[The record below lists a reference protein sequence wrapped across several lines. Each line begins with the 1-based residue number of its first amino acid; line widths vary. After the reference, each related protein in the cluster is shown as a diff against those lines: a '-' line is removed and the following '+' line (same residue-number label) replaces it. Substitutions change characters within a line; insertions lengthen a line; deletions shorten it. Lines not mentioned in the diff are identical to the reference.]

1 MHQNPQVRANNLMDV
16 LSDASVDGIVS
27 IIDGDD
33 SIRLLPFL
41 DSSMAITGRWFM
53 IGLALLLAAGAAH
66 GQIYRCERDGTV
78 TYSDRPCAAGAKSS
92 SKDYAWS
99 GPSGALDLQVSVVH
113 YDVRGLDY
121 PSLIRS
127 VRANGPKG
135 FHGLAKWNVAFD
147 NSMEP
152 RGRDCAI
159 SAVRV
164 RVTGEIL
171 MPRWVDAAAAPLDL
185 QRRWN
190 DHYAALQRHEDG
202 HIQHG
207 RELAILVK
215 ERLMGLGVMACDR
228 LNALARGESQRLYEN
243 LKLRDKEYDART
255 NHGATQG
262 ASF

>member
-1 MHQNPQVRANNLMDV
+1 MHRNPQVRANDLMNV
-16 LSDASVDGIVS
+16 FSDASVDGIVS
-27 IIDGDD
+27 IIDGDG
-33 SIRLLPFL
+33 SIRLLPL
-41 DSSMAITGRWFM
+41 LESSMAITGRWF
-53 IGLALLLAAGAAH
+53 IVGLVLLLAAGAAQ
-66 GQIYRCERDGTV
+66 GQIYRCEREDSV
-78 TYSDRPCAAGAKSS
+78 AYSDRPCEAGAKSS
-92 SKDYAWS
+92 SKTYAAA
-99 GPSGALDLQVSVVH
+99 GPTGALDMQVSVVH

-121 PSLIRS
+121 PSLVRS
-127 VRANGPKG
+127 VRANGPNG

-152 RGRDCAI
+152 RGSDCAI

>member
-1 MHQNPQVRANNLMDV
+1 MASAGGWLIVGV
-16 LSDASVDGIVS
+16 L
-27 IIDGDD
+27 
-33 SIRLLPFL
+33 
-41 DSSMAITGRWFM
+41 
-53 IGLALLLAAGAAH
+53 LALAAGVAQ
-66 GQIYRCERDGTV
+66 GQIYRCERDGSV
-78 TYSDRPCAAGAKSS
+78 AYSDRPCETGAKSS
-92 SKDYAWS
+92 AKSYAAI
-99 GPSGALDLQVSVVH
+99 GPTGALDLQVNVVH

-121 PSLIRS
+121 PSLVRS
-127 VRANGPKG
+127 LRANGPQG
-135 FHGLAKWNVAFD
+135 FHGLARWSVTFD

-152 RGRDCAI
+152 RGEDCAI

-185 QRRWN
+185 QRRWS

-207 RELAILVK
+207 RELALLVK

-228 LNALARGESQRLYEN
+228 LKALARDESQRLYEN
-243 LKLRDKEYDART
+243 LKARDKEYDART